1 MSCVSDL
8 KHLLHQRVMCYF
20 QAMLD
25 SKLQPWVLHFRCF
38 FFFANYTIS
47 GVSFL
52 KVRSGIAFLKV
63 RSGIAYLGIKM
74 ARCFFFFLN
83 WSAQN
88 TGHLPTAW

>member
-74 ARCFFFFLN
+74 ARCFF
-83 WSAQN
+83 
-88 TGHLPTAW
+88 